1 MNKVLFVIPDQSYR
15 TQDYINAAKSLNLD
29 IFIVTDSRQAS
40 EDLGPKNIFS
50 TNFNL
55 IDENLLNKLP
65 KDIEIIL
72 PIDHSSVLYASKLCE
87 KLSIKGNSIDSV
99 MNCLQK
105 DNTRRILSENHFYQP
120 KYTKVKTL
128 KEVENWRKAHNT
140 KIIIKPNDGVASI
153 GVMSLEP
160 GTSNDEQIEKII
172 KSCSNN
178 EVIVEEY
185 FGGQEYAFEGY
196 IKGACL
202 KRIVIFD
209 KPGNYQGPYYEEKM
223 FIAPAEINLKTVK
236 RIEETLEKACQKL
249 GLTTGPVHIEFK
261 LIHDQI
267 FIIEINPRTIGG
279 LCSRSLNFNLFK
291 NSLEEVILNDLIFD
305 KQISIDLAS
314 NSTGVLMLPIQKEG
328 IFKGLKNIDKAKSI
342 KGIVNIEL
350 SLPIGT
356 YVKKPPFTER
366 YLGFVFAKGIT
377 NSATKEALI
386 QCDKILDPIIE

>member
-1 MNKVLFVIPDQSYR
+1 MNKVLFVIPDKSYR
-15 TQDYINAAKSLNLD
+15 SQDFVKASKSLNLD
-29 IFIVTDSRQAS
+29 MYIVTDSRQAI

-50 TNFNL
+50 TNFDF
-55 IDENLLNKLP
+55 IDEDLLSRLP
-65 KDIEIIL
+65 KDIDMIL
-72 PIDHSSVLYASKLCE
+72 PVDHSSVLYASKLSE
-87 KLSIKGNSIDSV
+87 KLSTKGNSVDSV
-99 MNCLQK
+99 INCLQK

-128 KEVENWRKAHNT
+128 EDVTSWRKEHDV
-140 KIIIKPNDGVASI
+140 KVIIKPNDGVASI

-160 GTSNDEQIEKII
+160 GTSNDEQIENII
-172 KSCSNN
+172 KSCSTN

-196 IKGACL
+196 IKEGSL
-202 KRIVIFD
+202 TRIVIFD

-223 FIAPAEINLKTVK
+223 FIAPAEINVKTVK

-249 GLTTGPVHIEFK
+249 GLITGSVHIEFK
-261 LIHDQI
+261 LIHDEI

-314 NSTGVLMLPIQKEG
+314 NSSGVLMLPIPKEG
-328 IFKGLKNIDKAKSI
+328 IFKGLKNIDKAEAI
-342 KGIVNIEL
+342 EEIVNIEL

-377 NSATKEALI
+377 NSATKEALM